1 MEFIKVLMNL
11 FLGEEKSKGLEP
23 LLEVFSNNN
32 FDIKSS
38 LSHLSAETLLPLITS
53 LFTDVSSRP
62 TVTEPTTSNYADY
75 REYCGDEL
83 ADRFDAYFNG

>member
-38 LSHLSAETLLPLITS
+38 LSHLNAETVLPLITS
-53 LFTDVSSRP
+53 LFSDFASRSP
-62 TVTEPTTSNYADY
+62 VKEPTISNLSDY

>member
-1 MEFIKVLMNL
+1 MEFIKVLINL

-23 LLEVFSNNN
+23 LLEIFSNNN

-38 LSHLSAETLLPLITS
+38 LSHLNVETVLPLLTS
-53 LFTDVSSRP
+53 LFSDVTSP
-62 TVTEPTTSNYADY
+62 KKPATTETFTDY